1 MSIVKKALFAC
12 GGTGGHVF
20 PAIAIAEVMK
30 DSFSVVIS
38 YAGRAD
44 SMESRI
50 LKDESFIAIQAV
62 PLKRGKFFENLLLPY
77 RLARSIVSGMSAV
90 SQSEAEVV
98 IGTGGYVSLPVLI
111 GAWLKGIP
119 VYIQEQNSVAGVA
132 NKIAA
137 RFAKIIFVPSQS
149 VCTQL
154 GLEKTEVTGNPIR
167 GFDMSI
173 APERPIEYQG
183 ADEKK
188 IVLVLGGSQGA
199 KGINEKLFESLDILE
214 NQEEFLV
221 LWQVGTGN
229 VIEYSKK
236 TAHCKNVIVTGFIE
250 SVLACMYHADLLVSR
265 AGASTLAEILVL
277 NKPSILV
284 PFPFATANHQEHNAR
299 EVEKEGA
306 ALVEL
311 ESDPNT
317 LVAKIAE
324 LIASDEKRAAM
335 TIATKVLAKPLAAQ
349 TIAEK
354 IMDMES
360 NR

>member
-1 MSIVKKALFAC
+1 MRTIKKVLFAC

-20 PAIAIAEVMK
+20 PAVAIAEIMAAKCNIAV
-30 DSFSVVIS
+30 SF
-38 YAGRAD
+38 AGRAD

-50 LKDESFIAIQAV
+50 LKNDRFFPIQAV

-77 RLARSIVSGMSAV
+77 RLVRSIVSGMSAV
-90 SQSEAEVV
+90 SQSGAEVV

-111 GAWLKGIP
+111 GAWLKRVP

-137 RFAKIIFVPSQS
+137 RFAKRVFVPSQS
-149 VCTQL
+149 VCAQL
-154 GLEKTEVTGNPIR
+154 GTEKTEVTGNPIR
-167 GFDMSI
+167 GFDMAT
-173 APERPIEYQG
+173 APKRPMEYQDAG
-183 ADEKK
+183 DKK

-199 KGINEKLFESLDILE
+199 KGINEKLFESLELLE
-214 NQEEFLV
+214 NQEEFLL
-221 LWQVGTGN
+221 LWQVGAGN
-229 VIEYSKK
+229 VIEYTEK
-236 TAHCKNVIVTGFIE
+236 TAHCNNVIVTGFID

-299 EVEKEGA
+299 EVEKVGA

-311 ESDPNT
+311 ESDSNT
-317 LVAKIAE
+317 LAAKIAE
-324 LIASDEKRAAM
+324 LMASDEKRATM
-335 TIATKVLAKPLAAQ
+335 REATKELAKPHAAQ

-354 IMDMES
+354 IIDMES